1 MMTHL
6 GRLTA
11 IRSRMAKKM
20 MILIN
25 DNTQQYIGH
34 RISLKYLLGA
44 FIGSA
49 YAALPVA
56 LSRVLVRNLAGIFGW
71 VGSLISLQEETL
83 TQGTQ
88 ILAPLKTA
96 VIVSPWLLFLLAG
109 AVLGALAAWFFDRRP
124 VKHIVI
130 DLALCLLLLLLL
142 TLFALWLTS
151 INDIFVGSLIRSV
164 LPTLSHLL

>member
-1 MMTHL
+1 
-6 GRLTA
+6 
-11 IRSRMAKKM
+11 M

-71 VGSLISLQEETL
+71 VGSLISLQEQTL

-124 VKHIVI
+124 VKHTLRVLKQC
-130 DLALCLLLLLLL
+130 LASIHQETI
-142 TLFALWLTS
+142 TLFITVAEKW
-151 INDIFVGSLIRSV
+151 
-164 LPTLSHLL
+164 